1 MLGSKGFDLWADGYD
16 KSVGL
21 SDKQGTYPFA
31 GYKEILGEIY
41 SAVLSSNA
49 DTVLDIGLGTG
60 VLSSKLYEQ
69 GLSVFGQDFSPKMLA
84 SAAEKMP
91 KAELFC
97 KDFSEGVDERLT
109 VRKYGAIVATYS
121 LHHLTDTE
129 KVGFIKQ
136 LVSLLQEGGCLYIGD
151 VAFENRALLEKCREE
166 AKDSWD
172 SDEYYFVF
180 DEIREFFPDM
190 KFKSFSHC
198 AGILYLEK

>member
-69 GLSVFGQDFSPKMLA
+69 GLSVFGQDFSPKMPA
-84 SAAEKMP
+84 AAAEKMP

-97 KDFSEGVDERLT
+97 KDFSDGVDERLT

-151 VAFENRALLEKCREE
+151 VPLKTALFWKNA
-166 AKDSWD
+166 AKRRKTAGTATNTILCSTK
-172 SDEYYFVF
+172 S
-180 DEIREFFPDM
+180 
-190 KFKSFSHC
+190 KSFSP
-198 AGILYLEK
+198 I